1 MNSEVKNEGL
11 EVVLSLFHPDTGWG
25 SEIEPLCRHSEALA
39 LVSGLRE
46 RVAEL
51 EAENEALN
59 VWRDLA
65 LQFDNH
71 RMAAL
76 WHLKKLVSAPQSS
89 GRVQLFLSEPPRAA
103 HEVVA
108 ERDQLRAE
116 LAAVK
121 SDYCEAIADGTEMRK
136 ELDAIKAQE
145 PIGWYTDDYLTDK
158 SSTTYDWGVAERWE
172 TKGWPLFPLY
182 ATPVAKQV
190 VIPQSPHWPGD
201 DSRLTDYERG
211 ELQGR
216 CDMRSEVIRLN
227 AADEE
232 GGAA

>member
-1 MNSEVKNEGL
+1 MNRSKGLVTWLEAEVCKR
-11 EVVLSLFHPDTGWG
+11 DAR
-25 SEIEPLCRHSEALA
+25 IAA
-39 LVSGLRE
+39 
-46 RVAEL
+46 L

-182 ATPVAKQV
+182 AAPVAKQV
-190 VIPQSPHWPGD
+190 VMPDVTAAAKALCKHHAELCNVNAD
-201 DSRLTDYERG
+201 DQWNVYSQDFIADAEIVLA
-211 ELQGR
+211 
-216 CDMRSEVIRLN
+216 SARLN
-227 AADEE
+227 AADQE
-232 GGAA
+232 GGQDE